1 MLTRPRTTTHLV
13 IGLLMLVVMSSAA
26 AAQEPKSA
34 ALAKDLTQALDAA
47 KLTAIAAKDPSD
59 PDSFVAAM
67 YFSGSQLLVVAA
79 KYIPAVLLNEKLGK
93 KDYQEVYIDLNSASV
108 ANTRTFIEDLGA
120 DGLTPD
126 HEDGKGFDSVERA
139 GKRTSFDDHWRKEQ
153 KLPEEQYARLFAD
166 ADALYARLLQAL
178 IAQAKR

>member
-1 MLTRPRTTTHLV
+1 MLTRPRSTTHLV

-47 KLTAIAAKDPSD
+47 KLTAIAAKDPSE
-59 PDSFVAAM
+59 PESFVAAM

-79 KYIPAVLLNEKLGK
+79 KYVPAVLLNEKLGK
-93 KDYQEVYIDLNSASV
+93 KDYQEIYIDLNSASV
-108 ANTRTFIEDLGA
+108 ASTRIFIEDLGA
-120 DGLTPD
+120 DGLKTD
-126 HEDGKGFDSVERA
+126 HEEGKGFDSVERA
-139 GKRTSFDDHWRKEQ
+139 GKRSLFDDHWRKEQ
-153 KLPEEQYARLFAD
+153 KLPDEQYARLFAD

-178 IAQAKR
+178 IAQAKK